1 MLKITDRLVPLP
13 PVHWGLVLCVI
24 FLIAQPGSSRA
35 DDAICVVCKAP
46 DLTYR
51 CKVMRDDG
59 TMASGSFDF
68 FCIKEIAREGVHK
81 SCSVRRSG
89 PEICEGL
96 QKTLV
101 YNGAPRKRPQQD
113 NFTQDPGARLDPN
126 GSPNGNVV
134 GEGTSRDTDADTDK
148 AGEPKTMYELTDK
161 AVKGS
166 KKQLKKTGVAIGGA
180 AKKTGDAVVGAVKK
194 TGQTITRAVKNTGAK
209 VGGAV
214 KKTGK
219 AIGGAAKSTL
229 NCVTSLFS
237 NCF

>member
-1 MLKITDRLVPLP
+1 MLRITKKLVPLV
-13 PVHWGLVLCVI
+13 PVRWGLVLCAVI
-24 FLIAQPGSSRA
+24 LIAQPGSSRA
-35 DDAICVVCKAP
+35 DNAICVVCKAP

-51 CKVMRDDG
+51 CKVMRDNG
-59 TMASGSFDF
+59 IMASGGFEF
-68 FCIKEIAREGVHK
+68 FCIKEIAREGAHK
-81 SCSVRRSG
+81 SCSVRRG
-89 PEICEGL
+89 GGKICDGL

-101 YNGAPRKRPQQD
+101 YNGAPRKQPEQD
-113 NFTQDPGARLDPN
+113 NFAQDPGSRLDPN
-126 GSPNGNVV
+126 ALSGREDIARDINNDANK
-134 GEGTSRDTDADTDK
+134 TS
-148 AGEPKTMYELTDK
+148 EPKTMYELTDQ

-166 KKQLKKTGVAIGGA
+166 KKQLKKTGDAIGGA
-180 AKKTGDAVVGAVKK
+180 AKKTGDTVVGVVKK
-194 TGQTITRAVKNTGAK
+194 TGQTITGAVKNTGST